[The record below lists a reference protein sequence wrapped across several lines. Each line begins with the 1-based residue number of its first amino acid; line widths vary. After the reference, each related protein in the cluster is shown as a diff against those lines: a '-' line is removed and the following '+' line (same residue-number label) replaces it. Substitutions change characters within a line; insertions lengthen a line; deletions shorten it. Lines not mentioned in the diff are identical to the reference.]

1 MYKTVYVLLVMG
13 CLLLLS
19 STAIMAQS
27 HPPRTQTVHSI
38 NDFAELDPP
47 VVPPIIDGFFESG
60 DAWTY
65 SSRQVPVQ
73 MSQPAVSGGSG
84 MIRLWIRM
92 IWFPRE
98 SLKVMMNRSTQMTCR
113 TGSG

>member
-13 CLLLLS
+13 CLLLLQYRDNGTIPS
-19 STAIMAQS
+19 AQ
-27 HPPRTQTVHSI
+27 RTQTVHSI

-65 SSRQVPVQ
+65 SSRAGPSADVTAR
-73 MSQPAVSGGSG
+73 SFW
-84 MIRLWIRM
+84 WIRHDPALDTNDLV
-92 IWFPRE
+92 PRE